1 MKKLLTAFAAA
12 TAIAA
17 ALLATAGAAAAELP
31 VEYNG
36 VTGYAHASPTA
47 APPGANNWSCKP
59 KLPHPRPVV
68 LVHGT
73 LASSS
78 HGTTLNG
85 IFTLGSLLPG
95 ADSFLG
101 ACQSCEE
108 QAAGSPFLT
117 NLNAGGDTVPGVNY
131 TVIESE
137 NDEVVTPYTSAFL
150 TGRR

>member
-1 MKKLLTAFAAA
+1 MRPRYCLKFDG
-12 TAIAA
+12 
-17 ALLATAGAAAAELP
+17 GAAK
-31 VEYNG
+31 VH
-36 VTGYAHASPTA
+36 T
-47 APPGANNWSCKP
+47 
-59 KLPHPRPVV
+59 
-68 LVHGT
+68 LVG
-73 LASSS
+73 LASSN

-137 NDEVVTPYTSAFL
+137 NDEVGTPYTSAL
-150 TGRR
+150 PTGRAMTNIDR